1 MTNAAPP
8 ACAEDGCDGHIADDG
23 WCDTCGAKAG
33 ASGPSAAGSQP
44 SAPVAGTPCG
54 EAGCAGSIGPDG
66 YCNTCGVKAAAP
78 AAPTSSGADRGSTLT
93 PSLRTGVFTSGSAHG
108 SRRVRRDSTRT
119 SARSSRSGIGRGLVQ
134 VAPAPSVD
142 PASVVMDKAEVAEH
156 KRFCSNC
163 GDPVGRAKG
172 SRKGRLSGFC
182 ANCRTPYDFVPKLG
196 KGDLVGGQYEV
207 VGALAHGGLGW
218 IHLAQD
224 TAVSGRWVVL
234 KGLLNAGDEA
244 AMAAAVAERRFL
256 AEVQHPQ
263 IVEIYNFATHE
274 GAGYTVME
282 YVGGRSLK
290 QVLKERKKAADGTSD
305 PLPVVEAISYV
316 LAVLPAFRYLHGKG
330 LVYCDFKPDNVIQVG
345 DDVKLIDLGG
355 VRRVDDTAGDIY
367 GTVGFQ
373 APEVPTEGVSFSSDL
388 YTIGRTLAVLT
399 LDFRGYTSVYVDTL
413 PDPVEHPA
421 LRDNE
426 SFLRFLRKA
435 CAPHPDDR
443 FQTADEFEEQLLGVL
458 RILVAQQTGTP
469 QPGPSSEFTGAPAAD
484 ELLPWL
490 AVDPSDTS
498 AAFLQRLPDSAA
510 ESLAVID
517 QARADGQL
525 EDTVGV
531 RLRRASDHVEL
542 RQFDEAAS
550 ITADVLDDDPW
561 EWRAVWVQGFQAL
574 AQGQHD
580 KARDAFDRCLSE
592 VPGELAPVFAAAVA
606 AEAAR
611 DFGTAARLYDLV
623 TTVDPSWTKAAEG
636 LARVRLA
643 SGDIDGALG
652 AWDRVPATHRAR
664 HRTQVTAAR
673 TLLESGRVVEAD
685 QVVRRLG
692 LGASDLVE
700 FEVDLLD
707 QSLHG
712 VLAGQIAPGAGQV
725 AGVALEERALRERLE
740 ERLRDLARVTSDPVR
755 RIELVD
761 RANVVRPVTLL

>member
-1 MTNAAPP
+1 MTTPGP
-8 ACAEDGCDGHIADDG
+8 VACTELGCNGHIAADG
-23 WCDTCGAKAG
+23 WCDTCGVKASPAAAAG
-33 ASGPSAAGSQP
+33 GSTETAASGLAA
-44 SAPVAGTPCG
+44 
-54 EAGCAGSIGPDG
+54 
-66 YCNTCGVKAAAP
+66 
-78 AAPTSSGADRGSTLT
+78 
-93 PSLRTGVFTSGSAHG
+93 SLRTGAFTSGSAHG

-119 SARSSRSGIGRGLVQ
+119 SARTSRSGIGRGLVE
-134 VAPAPSVD
+134 VAPSPQVD
-142 PASVVMDKAEVAEH
+142 PASVIMAKAEVEES
-156 KRFCSNC
+156 KRFCANC

-172 SRKGRLSGFC
+172 DRKGRLSGFC
-182 ANCRTPYDFVPKLG
+182 ANCRTPYDFVPKLK

-218 IHLAQD
+218 IHLAKD

-234 KGLLNAGDEA
+234 KGLLNSGDEA

-290 QVLKERKKAADGTSD
+290 QVLKARKKAADGSAD
-305 PLPVVEAISYV
+305 PLPVAEAISYI

-373 APEVPTEGVSFSSDL
+373 APEVPVDGVSFSSDL

-399 LDFRGYTSVYVDTL
+399 LDFRGYTSVFVDSL
-413 PDPVEHPA
+413 PDAIDHPA

-426 SFLRFLRKA
+426 PFLRFLRKA

-458 RILVAQQTGTP
+458 RILVARDTGTP
-469 QPGPSSEFTGAPAAD
+469 QPGPSTEFTGAPSAD

-490 AVDPSDTS
+490 AVDPADAS
-498 AAFLQRLPDSAA
+498 AAFLQRLPDDAQ
-510 ESLAVID
+510 ESQAVLV
-517 QARADGQL
+517 QALADGAL

-542 RQFDEAAS
+542 RQFDQAS
-550 ITADVLDDDPW
+550 SLVAGVLADDPW

-574 AQGQHD
+574 SEGRHGA
-580 KARDAFDRCLSE
+580 ATDAFDRCMSE
-592 VPGELAPVFAAAVA
+592 VPGELGPLFAAAVA

-611 DFGTAARLYDLV
+611 DLVASARFFDLV
-623 TTVDPSWTKAAEG
+623 VTVDPSWTKAAEG

-643 SGDIDGALG
+643 AGDVDGALG
-652 AWDRVPATHRAR
+652 AWDRVPTTHRAR
-664 HRTQVTAAR
+664 QRTQLTAAR
-673 TLLESGRVVEAD
+673 ALMGAGRVVEAD
-685 QVVRRLG
+685 KVGRGLG
-692 LGASDLVE
+692 LAGGDLVA
-700 FEVDLLD
+700 FEVELLD
-707 QSLHG
+707 EALDG
-712 VLAGQIAPGAGQV
+712 LLTGRLAEGAQEV
-725 AGVALEERALRERLE
+725 AGAPLRERDVRERLE
-740 ERLRDLARVTSDPVR
+740 DRLRALAKVTGDPAR

-761 RANVVRPVTLL
+761 RANVVRPMTLL